1 VSAGHDSLAQEARFE
16 RALARD
22 RSLLLFFNR
31 ATLAA
36 SVFTVAVLLILGLA
50 MGRISPWLVGLTFYS
65 AGTRLCVFVSRYAL
79 GLPLFLLELDSNDP
93 SVRAAA
99 RAVFERHRETVA
111 TVLLT
116 QGNQRP
122 SAEQVRDLD
131 PDEAAAIAR
140 SRELTLRRRNGIV
153 CASLWIAI
161 SVAVWTTLVVTGGGP
176 TSLTGSRS

>member
-1 VSAGHDSLAQEARFE
+1 VSEGHDSPGHEARFE

-36 SVFTVAVLLILGLA
+36 SLFTVAVLLILGLA

-65 AGTRLCVFVSRYAL
+65 AGTRLCVFVARYAL
-79 GLPLFLLELDSNDP
+79 GLPLFLLELDSGDP

-99 RAVFERHRETVA
+99 RAVFERHREALAVA
-111 TVLLT
+111 LLT
-116 QGNQRP
+116 QGNHRP
-122 SAEQVRDLD
+122 SAEQVGDLG

-140 SRELTLRRRNGIV
+140 SRELPVRRRNGVICLAV
-153 CASLWIAI
+153 WAVI
-161 SVAVWTTLVVTGGGP
+161 SIAVWTTLVATGGGP
-176 TSLTGSRS
+176 TSLTGGRS